1 MRLHALQHVP
11 FEGLAKIEEWA
22 VNSDHSVKSTRLF
35 ANETLPAVESFDL
48 LVVMGGPMGAND
60 DVKYRWM
67 KGEKLLIELA
77 IQKQKKVLGVCLGA
91 QLIANVLGAKVYPN
105 SQKEIGWFPIEL
117 NPPNVRNHPL
127 SVLPQRTNVF
137 HWHGDTFDIP
147 KGATHLARSR
157 ACENQ
162 AFAIGPHVVGL
173 QFHLEMGMPHIES
186 LLRNAS
192 GDLTGGDFVMD
203 SEEMLNLAA
212 SQVPPLNAALFRF
225 LDSFAAAS

>member
-1 MRLHALQHVP
+1 
-11 FEGLAKIEEWA
+11 
-22 VNSDHSVKSTRLF
+22 
-35 ANETLPAVESFDL
+35 
-48 LVVMGGPMGAND
+48 MGAND
-60 DVKYRWM
+60 DVRFRWM

-91 QLIANVLGAKVYPN
+91 QLIASVLGAKVYPN
-105 SQKEIGWFPIEL
+105 PQKEIGWFPIEL

-127 SVLPQRTNVF
+127 SVLPQRTTVF

-147 KGATHLARSR
+147 IGATHLARSR

-162 AFAIGPHVVGL
+162 AFAISPNVVGL
-173 QFHLEMGMPHIES
+173 QFHLELGMPQIES

-203 SEEMLNLAA
+203 SEEMLDLAA

-225 LDSFAAAS
+225 LDSFAASS